1 MKTKNPFIMFI
12 HLVLLIATGMLAIK
26 IASRVMYDYKFI
38 VDGILSL
45 ALIYL
50 AYLHNFSSKRETAE
64 NKTLN
69 DMLFEYPENIKGFF
83 FTFFGTLILYWAVTE
98 GNCSREIWL
107 KQERQDRRTHQ
118 LHQFLKGVLAVAF
131 RSVQDSG

>member
-98 GNCSREIWL
+98 VINMV
-107 KQERQDRRTHQ
+107 K
-118 LHQFLKGVLAVAF
+118 FLIT
-131 RSVQDSG
+131 D